1 MQYMHIDLQ
10 ISEGPKVHGPLF
22 LGGGAAA
29 LLPRR
34 PCYRGE
40 RRKKCGPLFIFNN
53 LPSPP
58 GKKKACSALA
68 SAGPPVLVL
77 RGF

>member
-34 PCYRGE
+34 SA
-40 RRKKCGPLFIFNN
+40 KKMGTPFYFQQFAPP
-53 LPSPP
+53 PSL
-58 GKKKACSALA
+58 GKKACSALA

>member
-22 LGGGAAA
+22 LGGGGSGLVTAAI
-29 LLPRR
+29 
-34 PCYRGE
+34 GE
-40 RRKKCGPLFIFNN
+40 KNGDPFSFSTICPPPL
-53 LPSPP
+53 
-58 GKKKACSALA
+58 GKKACSALA